1 MLRGYNFLS
10 RFNCLNRR
18 LHSVQTAFWNAAV
31 SQSGVRCHLH
41 FQNDFLQT
49 WLQPFCESRCCRL
62 SVLFSV
68 SFFLTLF
75 SPNGGF
81 HCKKT
86 KKRRRTELWRRWE
99 GHKETGRDERRQK
112 RRLKTRGRGE
122 EKKEEIEGGGGEWRC
137 FPSCLNFI
145 MVFKFNE
152 RLRGRQEGDR
162 R

>member
-1 MLRGYNFLS
+1 MLRGYNFHS

-18 LHSVQTAFWNAAV
+18 LRSVQSAFLNAAV

-49 WLQPFCESRCCRL
+49 CLQPFCESRCCRL

-81 HCKKT
+81 HCKK
-86 KKRRRTELWRRWE
+86 
-99 GHKETGRDERRQK
+99 QK
-112 RRLKTRGRGE
+112 
-122 EKKEEIEGGGGEWRC
+122 KKEEGRSYGGGERGIRRQGEMRGGRRGGWKQGDEVRKRKRGNWGWRRRVE
-137 FPSCLNFI
+137 
-145 MVFKFNE
+145 VFSILFE
-152 RLRGRQEGDR
+152 FHYGFQI
-162 R
+162 

>member
-81 HCKKT
+81 HYKKT
-86 KKRRRTELWRRWE
+86 KKEE
-99 GHKETGRDERRQK
+99 GRSD
-112 RRLKTRGRGE
+112 
-122 EKKEEIEGGGGEWRC
+122 GGGERGIRRQGEMRGGRRGGWKQGDEVRKRKRGNRGWRRRVE
-137 FPSCLNFI
+137 
-145 MVFKFNE
+145 VFSILFE
-152 RLRGRQEGDR
+152 FHYGFQI
-162 R
+162 